1 MKNSIHFLPVF
12 ALATAIL
19 TSPAFAQLSV
29 PSDGSDGALNITSN
43 TVIDLSQAVTGT
55 WSANNAANAGK
66 GIYDAGKWAVVFK
79 YSSVS
84 IASGATLTFA
94 NHYSRAPVVWLVQSG
109 VTINGTVSVNGNNGT
124 TSYPELQNLTEPGP
138 GGFRGGAVSSVG
150 SGDGL
155 GPGGGVSGV
164 SAPTYQ
170 TSYGNPQ
177 ILPLIGGSGTAQ
189 DGGSGGSGA
198 GAILIV
204 AAGTVSV
211 NGAISAYP
219 GASGRWGSLAAGGG
233 IRVVANQISGNGI
246 INAAPQGRT
255 RMEANSI
262 SSQLNIIPNV
272 ALVSPGTTPVI
283 WPPASAPTVSIVS
296 VGGQPAPTDPVANVI
311 SSPDIGIQTN
321 SPVTVLLQTQN
332 FPIAGAVALRL
343 VPVYG
348 PSSVLNA
355 SYVSGNTTLATWQLT
370 AQIPVGYCVLQAHAT
385 AP

>member
-1 MKNSIHFLPVF
+1 MKNSIHYLPVF

-19 TSPAFAQLSV
+19 TSPAFGQLSV
-29 PSDGSDGALNITSN
+29 PSDGSDGALNITTN

-55 WSANNAANAGK
+55 WSANNTANAGK
-66 GIYDAGKWAVVFK
+66 GLYDAGKWAVVFK

-84 IASGATLTFA
+84 ITNGATLTFA
-94 NHYSRAPVVWLVQSG
+94 NHSSRAPVVWLVQSN

-124 TSYPELQNLTEPGP
+124 AAYPGYESPTEPAP
-138 GGFRGGAVSSVG
+138 GGFRGDAMSSVG

-155 GPGGGVSGV
+155 GPGGGANGA
-164 SAPTYQ
+164 APTYQ

-177 ILPLIGGSGTAQ
+177 ILPLIGGSGTAA

-204 AAGTVSV
+204 AGGTLSV

-219 GASGRWGSLAAGGG
+219 GASGRWGALAAGGG

-262 SSQLNIIPNV
+262 SSQLNITPNV
-272 ALVSPGTTPVI
+272 ALVSPGPTPVI
-283 WPPASAPTVSIVS
+283 WPPASAPTISIVS
-296 VGGQPAPTDPVANVI
+296 VGGQPAPTDPLANVI

-321 SPVTVLLQTQN
+321 GPVTVLLQTQN
-332 FPIAGAVALRL
+332 FPITGSVALRV

-355 SYVSGNTTLATWQLT
+355 SNVSGNTTLATWQLT

-385 AP
+385 SP